1 MNKAF
6 ERNTGTDQDRLNQD
20 PLDQRWIGQ
29 AKTLL
34 DQSAQ
39 GLDAATLS
47 RLNRVRQAAL
57 AHARPHAA
65 PRWFLPTG
73 LASACVLLLAVAAW
87 HVYAPS
93 GNSTRLP
100 VLPVAAASSGGDL
113 DLVSSDDS
121 LELYQNLEFYAW
133 LDAQDQDADG

>member
-1 MNKAF
+1 MNNEFDK
-6 ERNTGTDQDRLNQD
+6 ES
-20 PLDQRWIGQ
+20 WISQ

-39 GLDAATLS
+39 EFDAATLS
-47 RLNRVRQAAL
+47 RLNRARQAAL
-57 AHARPHAA
+57 GQARPSAA
-65 PRWFLPTG
+65 QRWFLPAG

-87 HVYAPS
+87 HSYAPP
-93 GNSTRLP
+93 GGMAPALP
-100 VLPVAAASSGGDL
+100 LAAATGSNSGDI

-133 LDAQDQDADG
+133 LDAQDQDFDG